1 MAKPAS
7 IIHFFL
13 YKILKMLFKSVALTR
28 MDASERNRKP
38 KNVTSSPI
46 LFFTLQMRD
55 RAVAALIQQGGST
68 K

>member
-1 MAKPAS
+1 
-7 IIHFFL
+7 
-13 YKILKMLFKSVALTR
+13 MLFKSVALTR